1 MRRYTTTRNL
11 KRSILIA
18 SLLALLPLGSQAA
31 DGEINI
37 TGKIT
42 ANTCDITSGTA
53 GKQAVTLPTIMAN
66 SLQSAGATAGRTPF
80 TITLANCT
88 PDSGKV
94 ALYFEPGAG
103 TDMTTGKLKNTAAS
117 AAGNVQVALLNAD
130 LSDIALDQPQ
140 GSQNSQWVDITTGSA
155 DLSYFAEYY
164 TQAGSATAGDVK
176 ADTYFTLTYQ

>member
-1 MRRYTTTRNL
+1 MNRNL
-11 KRSILIA
+11 KPST
-18 SLLALLPLGSQAA
+18 LLATVLALAPLTSQAT

-94 ALYFEPGAG
+94 ALYFEPGTG
-103 TDMTTGKLKNTAAS
+103 TDMTTGKLKNTAAT
-117 AAGNVQVALLNAD
+117 AASNVQVALLNAD

-140 GSQNSQWVDITTGSA
+140 GSQNSQWVDITAGSA
-155 DLSYFAEYY
+155 DLGYFAEYY
-164 TQAGSATAGDVK
+164 SQAGSATAGDVK

>member
-1 MRRYTTTRNL
+1 
-11 KRSILIA
+11 
-18 SLLALLPLGSQAA
+18 
-31 DGEINI
+31 
-37 TGKIT
+37 
-42 ANTCDITSGTA
+42 
-53 GKQAVTLPTIMAN
+53 MAN

-94 ALYFEPGAG
+94 AL
-103 TDMTTGKLKNTAAS
+103 
-117 AAGNVQVALLNAD
+117 LNAD

-140 GSQNSQWVDITTGSA
+140 GSQNSQWVDIPTGSA

>member
-1 MRRYTTTRNL
+1 MTRNL
-11 KRSILIA
+11 KRSTLIA
-18 SLLALLPLGSQAA
+18 SLLALLPLGSQTA

-117 AAGNVQVALLNAD
+117 ASAAGNVQVALLNAD
-130 LSDIALDQPQ
+130 LSDIALDQPL